1 VRALL
6 VFLLL
11 SSTAAA
17 QIINVQPLVAKHE
30 MRKGLEVAVDASLDW
45 RTGNVDL
52 LLAAGNLIA
61 RYRNGRHH
69 LFLLGHA
76 EIGIKSGAQ
85 FISKDLEHLRYRVQ
99 VVRGLDLETFLQH
112 DRDQFRR
119 VALRVVWGAGPRLRI
134 IMTRRIEVAVAV
146 AYLGEY
152 MQIRDDDLYDAN
164 STRLMHRASTYAT
177 FLVRINKTFTL
188 LETVYA
194 QPRIGLPVDV
204 RFLEDLELG
213 ASVTDHFALKVGW
226 TLAYDNVPPIGV
238 EPLDTSMRVAFQLSW

>member
-1 VRALL
+1 VKPLL
-6 VFLLL
+6 ILFLL

-30 MRKGLEVAVDASLDW
+30 MKKGLEVAIDGSLDW

-52 LLAAGNLIA
+52 LLAAGNLVA

-76 EIGIKSGAQ
+76 EIGIRAGTQ
-85 FISKDLEHLRYRVQ
+85 FLSKDLEHLRYRVQ
-99 VVRGLDLETFLQH
+99 VWGPFDLEAFLQH
-112 DRDQFRR
+112 DRDEFRR
-119 VALRVVWGAGPRLRI
+119 VALRVVWGGGTRLRL
-134 IMTRRIEVAVAV
+134 IMTRRIELAIAV

-152 MQIRDDDLYDAN
+152 IQLREDDKYDAGAI
-164 STRLMHRASTYAT
+164 RLMHRASTYAT

-194 QPRIGLPVDV
+194 QPRLGLPQDV
-204 RFLEDLELG
+204 RLLEDLELS
-213 ASVTDHFALKVGW
+213 ASVTDHFAMKVGW
-226 TLAYDNVPPIGV
+226 ALAFDNVPPIGV
-238 EPLDTSMRVAFQLSW
+238 TPLDTSMRVAFQLSW